1 MLSVVY
7 HRVQNQVT
15 EVIDVMK
22 DNIGKV
28 LDRGE
33 KLSELESKS
42 GKLIIW
48 ITIQHAIARCFSLLC
63 LQLVHMMVIFIF

>member
-1 MLSVVY
+1 
-7 HRVQNQVT
+7 
-15 EVIDVMK
+15 VIDVMK

-42 GKLIIW
+42 GKKMKPW
-48 ITIQHAIARCFSLLC
+48 LL
-63 LQLVHMMVIFIF
+63 

>member
-42 GKLIIW
+42 GKLIIGDNN
-48 ITIQHAIARCFSLLC
+48 TARNRVVL
-63 LQLVHMMVIFIF
+63 